1 MFVWEDSSM
10 SQHISEEQLIRLQEV
25 VDHKPGLNPD
35 EMSVRH
41 QEFEDLVKQG
51 AINED
56 DPIYL
61 KMKMV
66 GAHLKAIKGD
76 FPASL
81 TALEEVL
88 ILARK
93 HKERDWELRCLN
105 NIALVRQNLGFLFES
120 IHIWEDLL
128 KEDLSLRDRVLYAN
142 NLGVAYNQA
151 MKPKQAINTYFH
163 ALELLESTGETE
175 GAADLYNNLANLSR
189 NTGVLDKAQDYYLKA
204 LELYEKEGNN
214 ERLAMVY
221 NNLCALF
228 NETHDLPESE
238 KYATLAKDF
247 YERFLPENKHSPLL
261 NNVAALRTLQQRFP
275 EAEQLYQDSLRIAEK
290 YNDRSMQTKILSN
303 LALIAMELDNPDA
316 SIDYANRAQVIAHEL
331 EDTTSEKKAYSLLK
345 DAWQSK
351 LDFTQAYLAQSI
363 EMVLER
369 RLNRDNTPLDI
380 AQAEARYLQ
389 HRLEAQLE
397 KYKEQ
402 NLALE
407 ESNAIIHENT
417 QELETR
423 NNLLVAT
430 NKLLNRIISIIAHD
444 VRGPVATITQT
455 TEMLTKGMLQEHQ
468 DKVLRQLNDSSH
480 QTETLINELL
490 DIAQKYKSGD
500 DELPESFEVNQAL
513 RNSVRLAEAIAL
525 TKDIK
530 VSFTTNCDPLQIN
543 MDRSRLRLIIRNLLS
558 NAIKFSHPGSTITL
572 ALDCHDDESLKIS
585 VIDSGLGMSPDK
597 VSRILEGTAFTE
609 PGTHQEKGFGMGLVF
624 VLEALMHTKGKLSI
638 ISEPGHGST
647 FTISYLKQDLI

>member
-1 MFVWEDSSM
+1 M
-10 SQHISEEQLIRLQEV
+10 SQHNSDEQLARLQEV
-25 VDHKPGLNPD
+25 VDHKPGLSP
-35 EMSVRH
+35 EEIALRH
-41 QEFEDLVKQG
+41 SEFEDLARRGV
-51 AINED
+51 ISED
-56 DPIYL
+56 DPLYL

-76 FPASL
+76 YPASL
-81 TALEEVL
+81 TALEDVL

-93 HKERDWELRCLN
+93 HGNRDWEIRCLN

-120 IHIWEDLL
+120 IQIWEDIL
-128 KEDLSLRDRVLYAN
+128 KEDLSIRDRVLYAN

-151 MKPKQAINTYFH
+151 MKPKQAIAVYFH
-163 ALELLESTGETE
+163 ALELLEATGETE

-189 NTGVLDKAQDYYLKA
+189 NTDVLDKAQEYYLKA

-228 NETHDLPESE
+228 NEMNDLAEAE
-238 KYATLAKDF
+238 KYAILARDF
-247 YERFLPENKHSPLL
+247 YEKYLPENKHSPLL

-316 SIDYANRAQVIAHEL
+316 SIDYANRAQAIAHEL
-331 EDTTSEKKAYSLLK
+331 EDTISEKKAYSLLK

-389 HRLEAQLE
+389 HRLEAQLV

-407 ESNAIIHENT
+407 ESNAIIRENT

-455 TEMLTKGMLQEHQ
+455 TEMLTKGLLREQQ
-468 DKVLRQLNDSSH
+468 DEVLRQLNDSSR

-500 DELPESFEVNQAL
+500 DEQPESFEVNQAL
-513 RNSVRLAEAIAL
+513 RNSAKLAEAVAL
-525 TKDIK
+525 PKDIK
-530 VSFTTNCDPLQIN
+530 VSFTTNCEPLQIT
-543 MDRSRLRLIIRNLLS
+543 MDRSRMRLIIRNLLS

-572 ALDCHDDESLKIS
+572 DLDCRDKESLMIS
-585 VIDSGLGMSPDK
+585 VRDTGLGMSPDK
-597 VSRILEGTAFTE
+597 VRKIMEGTAFTE
-609 PGTHQEKGFGMGLVF
+609 LGTQQEKGFGMGLVF
-624 VLEALMHTKGKLSI
+624 VLEALMHTKGKLNI

-647 FTISYLKQDLI
+647 FTISYSMQDMI